1 MNNTIEMRGVTK
13 SFFCGG
19 HIIPVLKDINMEL
32 SSGKITVI
40 KGAEGTGKDTL
51 LNVLGL
57 LDKPTSGEFIWDD
70 ENISDFSDKELREKR
85 NTSVGLIIKA
95 INLIDKM
102 TVKENAILPSFLNK
116 SISNE
121 MRNKSLDDA
130 LNVTGLTDIK
140 GQVVAELSE
149 FNKIKL
155 LIARGLVNNPQ
166 VIIVDDLFEGL
177 SNENKSEILEIFK
190 SIVLKGK
197 HVVIVSNNIDDVVEN
212 IYYFENGII

>member
-121 MRNKSLDDA
+121 IRNKSLDDA
-130 LNVTGLTDIK
+130 LNVTGLTEIK

-166 VIIVDDLFEGL
+166 VIVVDDLFEGL

-190 SIVLKGK
+190 SIVLKDK